1 MVNNEINF
9 ENGKLLRLILEIF
22 FNFNISD
29 LILIVFFVS
38 EFCIFDFIEIKVD
51 FLIDINYCYE
61 YEESI

>member
-22 FNFNISD
+22 FNFSISD
-29 LILIVFFVS
+29 LILIFFFVS
-38 EFCIFDFIEIKVD
+38 EFCIFDFSEIKFD

-61 YEESI
+61 YEEII